1 MPSKP
6 GVGVKVPVQVL
17 PPSAVVSPVTVP
29 PTTVRSPSS
38 NPVTCSLKV
47 KVTSLVSP
55 TVSLSSTMLTITL
68 GALISAPAVSL
79 PPVPALPARSV

>member
-17 PPSAVVSPVTVP
+17 PPSVVLRSVTVP
-29 PTTVRSPSS
+29 PTTVRSPTSK
-38 NPVTCSLKV
+38 PLTCSLKV

-55 TVSLSSTMLTITL
+55 SVSLSSTMLTTTL
-68 GALISAPAVSL
+68 GAAVSML
-79 PPVPALPARSV
+79 

>member
-17 PPSAVVSPVTVP
+17 PPSVVLRSVTVP

-38 NPVTCSLKV
+38 NPVTFSLKV
-47 KVTSLVSP
+47 KVTGLVSP
-55 TVSLSSTMLTITL
+55 TVSWSSTMLTTTL
-68 GALISAPAVSL
+68 GARVSIAVSSL
-79 PPVPALPARSV
+79 PPVPTLPLRSV

>member
-17 PPSAVVSPVTVP
+17 PPSVVLRSVTVP

-38 NPVTCSLKV
+38 NPVTFSLKV
-47 KVTSLVSP
+47 KVTGLVSP